1 MRRHILLPFTLL
13 MLVVVA
19 LSVDPL
25 SQLRQL
31 LAKERKVNWMGKQ
44 IYILATRR
52 GSIRFEAILK
62 KARPNKIRL
71 EFLSPPSFAGY
82 AMVWEGE
89 KGAIIPPEG
98 KKKLLPPLAPVD
110 KIMDMHLE
118 LLSKSAKVK
127 LEGEQKIL
135 GRTAAIFLIEPAY
148 VKGGYLKIWV
158 DKQTGIRLKTE
169 RYSPKGKLLSS
180 ITLLSLQLNPS
191 FEDEEEEFEVPAP
204 LVKPRDYSPEELQ
217 HILHFRPLLPSYL
230 PPGYTILHLRPLFA
244 GRQRAAVIHLTDGLN
259 PITIM
264 ETPHIWKHPPLFNH
278 YEQEI
283 ITLFVKGLSV
293 ALTGNVERDVLEK
306 IGLSL
311 R

>member
-1 MRRHILLPFTLL
+1 MKRHILLPFTLL

-25 SQLRQL
+25 SQLREL

-52 GSIRFEAILK
+52 GSVRLEAILK

-71 EFLSPPSFAGY
+71 EFLYPSSFAGY
-82 AMVWEGE
+82 AMVLEGE
-89 KGAIIPPEG
+89 KGAIIAPKG
-98 KKKLLPPLAPVD
+98 RKMLLPPLAPLGNID
-110 KIMDMHLE
+110 IHIE
-118 LLSKSAKVK
+118 LLSNSAKVSLK
-127 LEGEQKIL
+127 GEEKII
-135 GRTAAIFLIEPAY
+135 GRTAEVFLIEPAY

-191 FEDEEEEFEVPAP
+191 FEDEEEFEVPAP

-283 ITLFVKGLSV
+283 VTLFVKGLSV